1 MKKHRPVELKALEP
15 DDLHN
20 LFKKVYVEVNGFIP
34 PELSTMDFAHVHRE
48 LGKLGFTHV
57 VDGNDR
63 IQLVNRLED
72 YYRVEAAANAN
83 EIVMMPEGE
92 TFRRVANF
100 VDLILEP
107 EDADS
112 VIGDLFEDYSRRCGM
127 ERGHLKRWLIAQVCW
142 IIFGRALDIVRRA
155 VRARAGK

>member
-1 MKKHRPVELKALEP
+1 MKKPRPIELKALEP
-15 DDLHN
+15 VDLHN
-20 LFKKVYVEVNGFIP
+20 LFKKLFVEVNGFIP
-34 PELSTMDFAHVHRE
+34 TELSTMDFDHIHRQ

-63 IQLVNRLED
+63 IELVNRLED
-72 YYRVEAAANAN
+72 YYRVEAAATAN
-83 EIVMMPEGE
+83 KILMMPEGE

-107 EDADS
+107 EAADS

-127 ERGHLKRWLIAQVCW
+127 GRGHLKRWLIAQLGW